1 MDELE
6 TKEIKKKFSFREY
19 LVQVYIACIIL
30 FLLGVAGSL
39 ILFFIIYKAESI
51 IKLVDSFFIVFMAI
65 FGIAS
70 FQIINNNGLFD
81 LFNYSMA
88 NLISVFVYRNEKKYI
103 DAIDYKDQRKEKRTK
118 NKYNFVA
125 YYCVSIF
132 FLVAAL
138 ITYLLYLN
146 GVKI

>member
-6 TKEIKKKFSFREY
+6 TKEIKKKFSFKEY
-19 LVQVYIACIIL
+19 LGQVYIVCIVL

-39 ILFFIIYKAESI
+39 VLYFLIYKSESI

-70 FQIINNNGLFD
+70 FQIIGNNGTFD

-88 NLISVFVYRNEKKYI
+88 NLVSVFVYKNEKKYI

-118 NKYNFVA
+118 NRFNFIA
-125 YYCVSIF
+125 YYCVSII
-132 FLVAAL
+132 FLIAAL
-138 ITYLLYLN
+138 IAYILYLN
-146 GVKI
+146 GVKV